1 MPNKLLIVDLFMTS
15 MAELKAVLPFI
26 IMRPLCQSFIH
37 LSYYVSNNRQP
48 FSKDLTF
55 GGILKPHLDEFT
67 EFSK

>member
-15 MAELKAVLPFI
+15 IAELNAVLPFI

-48 FSKDLTF
+48 FPKDLTF
-55 GGILKPHLDEFT
+55 GGILRSQLDEFN
-67 EFSK
+67 EVSK